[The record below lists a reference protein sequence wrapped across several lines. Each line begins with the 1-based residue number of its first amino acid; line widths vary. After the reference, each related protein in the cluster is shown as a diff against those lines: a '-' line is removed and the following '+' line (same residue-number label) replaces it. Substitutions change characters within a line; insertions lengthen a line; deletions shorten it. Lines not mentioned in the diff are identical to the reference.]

1 MRLKGTR
8 LALTAGV
15 LVCLAQAVPSQAAV
29 YAPIADDELVRR
41 APAMAVVESLGS
53 TVLALPGKL
62 PETRSTFKVVDIL
75 RGTLPEQ
82 VEVGV
87 IGGKLP
93 DGTEL
98 VVPGVP
104 RFAAGRQYLL
114 ALSPREDG
122 SYGVVEQS
130 LGAFDVVQDGKG
142 RLYATR
148 MVFRGA
154 ATPPSSRINR
164 AGVVAI
170 EHEPLR
176 DFGNFVAFVRSA
188 PVGSLSNAAPSYL
201 AANRTDLRP
210 AGASGPYSPL
220 WDSRW
225 CADGTMTCAN
235 PISARW
241 TNNASAS
248 LWWCDEDAST
258 LGEGGVDGG
267 GLAQFTQAMQFWDNT
282 APQAN
287 INLSRGVDCV
297 TYECCGD
304 PSAYPPRGQIKFYL
318 DDLSQPEFQGSP
330 ISCPL
335 TLGGVLGIGSWLT
348 DGSTHTWKGQSWK
361 SIAAGVGWVRKAS
374 CGTTAYPANVYTNI
388 ITQMIGTTLGLS
400 NADLSINATDTIP
413 TDDADAIMVTFLSI
427 QRGTGLGADDVAGAC
442 YLYGNCS
449 SSGTVNTTLFVPVVL
464 SVAGKGNSV
473 FSSEMTVTNSG
484 PLDASIVYQYVPS
497 LGQGAGSVTDSLA
510 AGKQTL
516 IPDAIAYL
524 RQKGLA
530 IPSNADALGTIL
542 ASFSGLSATSD
553 AGIAVR
559 TTTPVPPTS
568 PNGRAGLAYAGVP
581 AAKLLTTLGFLVGL
595 RQNAQDRTNVAF
607 ENAGVT
613 GSGDITL
620 KATYYAGDG
629 SGPISPPYQVTISPG
644 GWVQVALTDIAPN
657 AVQGYV
663 KVEKVGGT
671 APFWTYAVINDNLN
685 SDGSYILPI
694 NEFPILC
701 QTCKAGLTL
710 PVAVETGSYI
720 TEVILTNVGD
730 VAKSVP
736 IMYVAKA
743 ITGGSTTVSFTLPP
757 HSQLQL
763 PSFVQVLRDM
773 HAPGVGPV
781 GPAFLGAVFVLV
793 PGPGLDT
800 QGIAIS
806 GRVTN
811 PGPVGYYGVFCQGAY
826 NGYNATGSA
835 WLSILRKDSEN
846 RANLAI
852 VNTGELD
859 TSSSD
864 YLIETFDG
872 VTGAKAGQ
880 STATLRPFEW
890 MQFDQV
896 LNQISP
902 SVSLGY
908 ARVTR
913 MTGQNPFISYAV
925 VNDGANPG
933 DRSGDGAF
941 VPYVIP

>member
-1 MRLKGTR
+1 MGLKRTR
-8 LALTAGV
+8 SALAAGV
-15 LVCLAQAVPSQAAV
+15 LACLAQAVPAQATV

-41 APAMAVVESLGS
+41 SPIVAVVQNLGS
-53 TVLALPGKL
+53 SVVELPGKL
-62 PETRSTFKVVDIL
+62 PETRSTFKVIDSL
-75 RGTLPEQ
+75 RGTLPDQ

-87 IGGKLP
+87 IGGRLP

-98 VVPGVP
+98 MVPAVP
-104 RFAAGRQYLL
+104 RFAPGRQYVL
-114 ALSPREDG
+114 ALSPRPDG

-148 MVFRGA
+148 MMFRA
-154 ATPPSSRINR
+154 AAMPPSSRINR
-164 AGVVAI
+164 SGVVTI

-176 DFGNFVAFVRSA
+176 DFGSFVSYVRTG
-188 PVGSLSNAAPSYL
+188 PVSSIPTAAPSYL
-201 AANRTDLRP
+201 AADRTGLRP
-210 AGASGPYSPL
+210 AGASGSFSPL

-225 CADGTMTCAN
+225 CADGTTTCAN
-235 PISARW
+235 PSGARW

-248 LWWCDEDAST
+248 FWWCDEDASS
-258 LGEGGVDGG
+258 LAEGGVDGG
-267 GLAQFTQAMQFWDNT
+267 GIVQFAQAMQLWDNT

-297 TYECCGD
+297 SHACCGD
-304 PSAYPPRGQIKFYL
+304 PAAYPARGQIRFYL
-318 DDLSQPEFQGSP
+318 DDLSQTEFHGTP

-335 TLGGVLGIGSWLT
+335 SDGGVLGVGAWLT
-348 DGSTHTWKGQSWK
+348 DGTTHTWKGQTWK
-361 SIAAGVGWVRKAS
+361 TIVAGVGWVRKADCVS
-374 CGTTAYPANVYTNI
+374 MFYPANIYTNI
-388 ITQMIGTTLGLS
+388 ITHMIGTTLGLS
-400 NADLSINATDTIP
+400 NSDLSRNAADSNP
-413 TDDADAIMVTFLSI
+413 ADDLGSIMATTFSW
-427 QRGTGLGADDVAGAC
+427 QRATGLGTDDVSAVC
-442 YLYGNCS
+442 YLYGNCGPA
-449 SSGTVNTTLFVPVVL
+449 GTVNTALFVPVIL
-464 SVAGKGNSV
+464 SVEGKNNSV
-473 FSSEMTVTNSG
+473 YSSEMTVTNRG
-484 PLDASIVYQYVPS
+484 PLGTSIVYQYVSS
-497 LGQGAGSVTDSLA
+497 LGQGSGFVNDSVP
-510 AGKQTL
+510 AGKQVL
-516 IPDAIAYL
+516 IPDAIGYL

-530 IPSNADALGTIL
+530 IPTTGSQLGTL
-542 ASFSGLSATSD
+542 QATFSGLSSISD
-553 AGIAVR
+553 VGIAVR

-568 PNGRAGLAYAGVP
+568 PNGRAGLAYEGVP
-581 AAKLLTTLGFLVGL
+581 AAKLIDHLAFLVGL

-607 ENAGVT
+607 ENAGPT

-629 SGPISPPYQVTISPG
+629 SGPVSPALLATISPG
-644 GWVQVALTDIAPN
+644 GWAQVALTDIAPN
-657 AVQGYV
+657 ATQGYV
-663 KVEKVGGT
+663 KVEKVAGT
-671 APFWTYAVINDNLN
+671 AAFWTYAVINDNAN

-701 QTCKAGLTL
+701 QACRAGLTL
-710 PVAVETGSYI
+710 PVAVETGTYT

-730 VAKSVP
+730 AAKTLP
-736 IMYVAKA
+736 IVYVAKA

-757 HSQLQL
+757 HTQLQL
-763 PSFVQVLRDM
+763 PNFVQILRDM
-773 HAPGVGPV
+773 KAPGVGPV
-781 GPAFLGAVFVLV
+781 GPVFQGAVFVLV

-826 NGYNATGSA
+826 NGYNATGSS
-835 WLSILRKDSEN
+835 WLSSLRKDSQN

-859 TSSSD
+859 STQSD

-872 VTGAKAGQ
+872 ITGAKSGQ
-880 STATLRPFEW
+880 TTATLQPFEW
-890 MQFDQV
+890 MQINQV
-896 LNQISP
+896 LDQISP
-902 SVSLGY
+902 SVSVGY

-913 MTGQNPFISYAV
+913 MSGQNPFISYAV

-941 VPYVIP
+941 VPYEIP